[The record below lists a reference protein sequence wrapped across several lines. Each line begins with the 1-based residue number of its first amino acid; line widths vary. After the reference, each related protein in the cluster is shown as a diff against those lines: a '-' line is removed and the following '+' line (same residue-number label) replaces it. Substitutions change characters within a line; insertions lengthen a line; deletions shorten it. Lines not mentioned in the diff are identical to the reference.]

1 MKNRN
6 VGEELNQ
13 ILQRVLGVASNEIT
27 PCSTFRDLGADSLD
41 HVEIIME
48 AENHFNIVIPDEQ
61 CEKIVTVEQLTN
73 YLKDHLNERQVN

>member
-6 VGEELNQ
+6 VGEEVNQ

-27 PCSTFRDLGADSLD
+27 PCSTFIDLGADSLN